1 MLHDSAQQAELP
13 LPLSL
18 FPLSLSA
25 SVCLF
30 ASGPFQSGK
39 AAANCL
45 TPDLADNTTTETDD
59 SHELQGQWGFTAG
72 EDEGEGEK

>member
-1 MLHDSAQQAELP
+1 
-13 LPLSL
+13 
-18 FPLSLSA
+18 

-59 SHELQGQWGFTAG
+59 KHELQGQWGFTAG
-72 EDEGEGEK
+72 EDE